1 MSGLPLE
8 CLYNG
13 GGGGGHMHEAI
24 PLILGEDIKRA
35 ALIIHAKRYVISC
48 KYVLGTC

>member
-1 MSGLPLE
+1 M
-8 CLYNG
+8 G
-13 GGGGGHMHEAI
+13 GGGGGAGTCMRAI
-24 PLILGEDIKRA
+24 PLIFGEDIKRA